1 MYLPT
6 QVVILPHLP
15 PRLLAPVH
23 FRQLFPT
30 EASPVPQAPGM
41 RSPTQ
46 LIELRFFLG
55 LSCSL
60 SCCQAGL
67 I

>member
-15 PRLLAPVH
+15 PRLLAPVN

-46 LIELRFFLG
+46 LI
-55 LSCSL
+55 
-60 SCCQAGL
+60 
-67 I
+67 